1 MMARAAVGNASD
13 RQQVKSAGQKEKIK
27 ERRRAADL
35 HSVMLTAE
43 GRRFVW
49 WLFGQ
54 CGINESVMRGG
65 PEMIQFYAGK
75 QDFGHELYARV
86 LKFEPDLYLTMQ
98 QESILEQKQEPD
110 DEEEETPVEE
120 DDGS

>member
-1 MMARAAVGNASD
+1 MARAAVGNASD

-35 HSVMLTAE
+35 HSVMLMPE

-54 CGINESVMRGG
+54 CGIHESVMRGG
-65 PEMIQFYAGK
+65 TEMIQFYAGK

-86 LKFEPDLYLTMQ
+86 LKFEPDLYLQMQ
-98 QESILEQKQEPD
+98 QESIMEQKLEAPED
-110 DEEEETPVEE
+110 EEETPVEE
-120 DDGS
+120 EE